1 MIFVTLGSQKF
12 QFNRILK
19 EIDYLIEKNVIQE
32 KVFAQIGAS
41 TYSPKLYEYKNFLNQ
56 NEFNQIMNQSS
67 LVITHAGTGAIITAL
82 KSHKKV
88 IAIPRLCKYNEHV
101 DDHQLQILEVFTS
114 QNYIYGITDIKKLEE
129 ALIDIKK
136 KNFCEFK
143 SNNLK
148 FLENLEKE
156 LL

>member
-56 NEFNQIMNQSS
+56 NEFNTPIISKYWTTLS
-67 LVITHAGTGAIITAL
+67 RCCKEITI
-82 KSHKKV
+82 
-88 IAIPRLCKYNEHV
+88 
-101 DDHQLQILEVFTS
+101 
-114 QNYIYGITDIKKLEE
+114 
-129 ALIDIKK
+129 
-136 KNFCEFK
+136 
-143 SNNLK
+143 
-148 FLENLEKE
+148 
-156 LL
+156 